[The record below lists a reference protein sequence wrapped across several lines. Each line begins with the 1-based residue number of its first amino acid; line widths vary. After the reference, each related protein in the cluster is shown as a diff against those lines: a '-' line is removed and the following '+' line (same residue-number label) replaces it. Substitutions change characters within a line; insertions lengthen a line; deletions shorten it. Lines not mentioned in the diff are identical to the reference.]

1 MHSTIKRI
9 GILTSGGDAPGMN
22 AVIRAVVRTAY
33 AHSIESIGIRRGFHG
48 LIHNDLVPL
57 SALDVSGIT
66 GLGGTIL
73 YTARSSEFLE
83 PDGQQYAAAV
93 CRNHSID
100 ALITIGGDGTFRG
113 ALDLSRHG
121 IPVIGIPATIDNDIP
136 CTSYTIGYDT
146 ACNTAIQMTDK
157 LHDTMMSH
165 ERCSVVEV
173 MGRHS
178 GYLALYVGIA
188 VGATAILI
196 PEREVDLEYD
206 VLSRIRTGRARGRT
220 HFMIIVAEGA
230 ASAASIGDAIAT
242 STGIETRVSVLGH
255 VQRGGSPNV
264 RDRVIASRMGYHA
277 VQTLLT
283 GRCNRIVCTQG
294 DHCTDIAIETA
305 LQMHKGLD
313 MDIYAISDVLI
324 SGA

>member
-1 MHSTIKRI
+1 MHPPVKRI

-22 AVIRAVVRTAY
+22 AAIRAVVRTA
-33 AHSIESIGIRRGFHG
+33 HTCGIESIGIRRGYHG
-48 LIHNDLVPL
+48 LIRSDLMPL
-57 SALDVSGIT
+57 STLDVSGIT

-73 YTARSSEFLE
+73 YTARSAAFLE
-83 PDGQQYAAAV
+83 EDGQRRAADV
-93 CRNHSID
+93 CRKNDIE
-100 ALITIGGDGTFRG
+100 ALVTIGGDGTFRG

-121 IPVIGIPATIDNDIP
+121 IPVIGIPATIDNDIA

-157 LHDTMMSH
+157 LHDTMLSH

-173 MGRHS
+173 MGHRS

-230 ASAASIGDAIAT
+230 ASAADIGKAIAD

-264 RDRVIASRMGYHA
+264 RDRVTASRMGYHA
-277 VQTLLT
+277 VQTLLA
-283 GRCNRIVCTQG
+283 GHKNCVICAQG
-294 DHCTDIAIETA
+294 DHCTEIDIEAA
-305 LQMHKGLD
+305 LQMRKGLD